1 MKTGIA
7 VLGGF
12 ILGAILYSRGCS
24 KHQKLKERKY
34 KKNLKYVLKDMKV
47 PDQVITSK
55 INGVFEV

>member
-24 KHQKLKERKY
+24 KHQKHKERKY

-47 PDQVITSK
+47 SDQVITSK
-55 INGVFEV
+55 IKRVFEE